1 ASLTDYPLRI
11 VIGAHKQAP
20 EVAVEEKNR
29 TDANYIK
36 LVEWNLL
43 NGYYTSIGTHDH
55 HITNHIKNFVSE
67 NNISKDKFE
76 CQRLYGF
83 REDLLISLRQEGY
96 ACTSYVPFGKDWFG
110 YFMRRLAE
118 RPQNINLLIKQ
129 VFNK

>member
-1 ASLTDYPLRI
+1 M
-11 VIGAHKQAP
+11 
-20 EVAVEEKNR
+20 
-29 TDANYIK
+29 
-36 LVEWNLL
+36 L
-43 NGYYTSIGTHDH
+43 NVQFTSIGTND
-55 HITNHIKNFVSE
+55 NHIINNINNFVSE

-76 CQRLYGF
+76 FQMLYGF

-129 VFNK
+129 VFNKKIGRASCRDTK